1 MKKLI
6 LKIFLC
12 IVICATVI
20 ASGILVNN
28 ERYKISEPMP
38 DLEYKKEIIRT
49 SHNPF
54 YRLENLRKLVG
65 EEELTEFIKQND
77 KNPQIYDASDDGVE
91 TGKFRATL
99 HNHTLNSD
107 GVATVK
113 DFLAEAQMYSEDYLN
128 NAPIYIAITD
138 HNTTSGAKELIE
150 TLQKYPN
157 RYKNV
162 RVIAGMEIFSK
173 MYDSPAST
181 DPVDIHVLAWCI
193 NPYDKFLNKE
203 FKKTDKSDRWNKKDP
218 ERSFQ
223 EVVSMMKNYGMVG
236 IAHPALYSV
245 KLGERKFEF
254 FNDMLN
260 KYKKLYDRTLFYE
273 GYYQSYPV
281 FDREKDLRKEYE
293 DYVKYINKYAESNGI
308 IRTGS
313 TDAHGTTI
321 FNKR

>member
-1 MKKLI
+1 MKKLSSRI
-6 LKIFLC
+6 ILC
-12 IVICATVI
+12 ILIFITVV
-20 ASGILVNN
+20 ASGFFINYN
-28 ERYKISEPMP
+28 RYKISEPMP

-77 KNPQIYDASDDGVE
+77 NNPQIYDASDDGVE

-107 GVATVK
+107 GIASVK

-138 HNTTSGAKELIE
+138 HNTTLGAKELIE

-173 MYDSPAST
+173 MYDSPASA
-181 DPVDIHVLAWCI
+181 DPVDIHVLVWCI

-203 FKKTDKSDRWNKKDP
+203 FKKADKSDKWNKKDP

-223 EVVSMMKNYGMVG
+223 DVILMMKKYGMVG

-245 KLGERKFEF
+245 RLEERKFEF
-254 FNDMLN
+254 FNAMLN
-260 KYKKLYDRTLFYE
+260 KYKKLYDRTWFYE

-281 FDREKDLRKEYE
+281 FDREKDMRKEYE
-293 DYVKYINKYAESNGI
+293 SYVKYINNYAKSNRI

-313 TDAHGTTI
+313 TDAHGITI